1 MTSFGTAGST
11 EKNNTAAGVLAE
23 GLRSDE
29 GEYQIAAAAAAIP
42 AHMRREVLAHL
53 HELICAD
60 ATHTV
65 AVCK

>member
-1 MTSFGTAGST
+1 MTSSSTAGGT

-42 AHMRREVLAHL
+42 AHMRREVLDHL
-53 HELICAD
+53 RELICAD